1 SAVHPGASC
10 SRANSANGKGS
21 RPPRRSVERLHVE
34 AAGLERAGL
43 ELAVQ
48 PGLLLGLVCI
58 TKDTAALA
66 RLGGVLR
73 ERRVLHVFVVAEP
86 GRYAVDDARA
96 LVDVL
101 LLSSGA
107 PDAVEDVFHARE
119 GRVVVARPG
128 LGGRDGR
135 HRAEQEG
142 RRDTAP
148 EHADVSHFRY
158 TFPMNGAVCG
168 RTRSYAAPM
177 CLSTRVLQRF
187 LYFDRCMSGV
197 FLCDEIFSRVSTQR
211 VACVKH
217 GGSRLLPLVFEE
229 DAGRRSRGSENQ
241 KPEEI

>member
-119 GRVVVARPG
+119 GRLAVARAG
-128 LGGRDGR
+128 VGGGGGG
-135 HRAEQEG
+135 HGGEQEG
-142 RRDTAP
+142 GRVTAA
-148 EHADVSHFRY
+148 EHADVSQLRY
-158 TFPMNGAVCG
+158 AFPVHGAVCG

-177 CLSTRVLQRF
+177 CLSPRVFQRF
-187 LYFDRCMSGV
+187 LYCGRCMRGV
-197 FLCDEIFSRVSTQR
+197 FRCD
-211 VACVKH
+211 
-217 GGSRLLPLVFEE
+217 
-229 DAGRRSRGSENQ
+229 
-241 KPEEI
+241 